1 METCCRTCSRSDIQ
15 GISVDAISE
24 NNGEPVY
31 LMLIYCT
38 QLQFSNRDHFPQ
50 QICYDCM
57 TRLDAAYSFWKQ
69 SRQADATLQQ
79 QLLLSSDSEPVAT
92 TTAIEAATAV
102 AVARAPSYPP
112 EGQTQ
117 IDPDPELQQE
127 PLHHQ
132 SSQDDEANF
141 QAEEIKVNA
150 QAQVI
155 AIDEEVESEPETVE
169 AAAAV
174 EPPAPPP
181 LVSIPAGE
189 NSIVEEAL
197 RHQQYIID
205 SEAESEFEDDLEP
218 ELQRLEEERPASRPT
233 FKIKINRNKTAKLM
247 TVGKL
252 KCNVCRANFH
262 TSFHLNRHMQIHQ
275 TTCKHCGKIFAST
288 RSCKRHQKLNCPT
301 LKNVTY
307 KAYCEHCNRGF
318 TKLSTIKKHQE
329 QVCPVL
335 HPDGSTYINSAQCK
349 YCKKGFSSET
359 NAQRHQREN
368 CPVLKRPNQSTLH
381 LKKQCSYCRKRF
393 NTSKE
398 IKRHVRHCL
407 KRRPVTPAP
416 LPTGPEDIDSPA
428 YEVHPSDLLD
438 CVMKQE
444 ALDDELLGN

>member
-1 METCCRTCSRSDIQ
+1 METCCRTCSRSGIQ

-79 QLLLSSDSEPVAT
+79 QLLLGSDSEPVAT
-92 TTAIEAATAV
+92 TTAVEVAAATA
-102 AVARAPSYPP
+102 AVVVSRGPSYLS
-112 EGQTQ
+112 EGQTP
-117 IDPDPELQQE
+117 IDPDREPQE
-127 PLHHQ
+127 PLSQ
-132 SSQDDEANF
+132 SSQDDDANF
-141 QAEEIKVNA
+141 QAEEVKVNA
-150 QAQVI
+150 QSQVI

-169 AAAAV
+169 AAAV
-174 EPPAPPP
+174 QEPPAPLP

-189 NSIVEEAL
+189 DSIVEEAL

-218 ELQRLEEERPASRPT
+218 ELQRLEERSTSKPT
-233 FKIKINRNKTAKLM
+233 FKIKINHNKTAKLM

-252 KCNVCRANFH
+252 KCNVCRATFH
-262 TSFHLNRHMQIHQ
+262 TSFHLNRHMQSHQ
-275 TTCKHCGKIFAST
+275 TSCKHCGKIFAST
-288 RSCKRHQKLNCPT
+288 RSCKRHQKSNCHV

-318 TKLSTIKKHQE
+318 SKQSTIKKHQE

-335 HPDGSTYINSAQCK
+335 HPEGSTYINSAQCK
-349 YCKKGFSSET
+349 YCKRGFSSEQ
-359 NAQRHQREN
+359 NALRHQREN

-381 LKKQCSYCRKRF
+381 LKKQCAYCRKRF

-416 LPTGPEDIDSPA
+416 PLTGTEDIDSPA
-428 YEVHPSDLLD
+428 YEVHPSELLD

-444 ALDDELLGN
+444 ALDDELMGN